1 MRRRRLRVGIA
12 IALGLAAPALFVPDS
27 AAAPVNPP
35 RNAPFVAA
43 GEPPWK
49 DEVFRPKWG
58 LLGAAGAIAGA
69 VVSGFGASWPILIGV
84 ASVPALVLALLG
96 VVYLRR

>member
-1 MRRRRLRVGIA
+1 MWTDVLVGCAVGAGVGVVGSLATEGFHLALRRRRNA
-12 IALGLAAPALFVPDS
+12 SFV
-27 AAAPVNPP
+27 V
-35 RNAPFVAA
+35 A

-58 LLGAAGAIAGA
+58 LLGAAGAVMGPVA
-69 VVSGFGASWPILIGV
+69 SGFGASLPIQIG
-84 ASVPALVLALLG
+84 AALVPALLLALLG

>member
-1 MRRRRLRVGIA
+1 MWTDVVVGCAAGAAVGVVGSLAVEGFHLALRR
-12 IALGLAAPALFVPDS
+12 
-27 AAAPVNPP
+27 N

-43 GEPPWK
+43 GDPPWK

-84 ASVPALVLALLG
+84 ALVPALALALLG
-96 VVYLRR
+96 VEYLRR